1 MGLSSLTI
9 PPSAPPRTQK
19 EQDKGTGHLSTP
31 TPPDWATNI
40 PCLIVESLLAQVH
53 MEMLDRT
60 ARGNRII
67 RYTNLAGS
75 VAQALH
81 HILSPAPEDPILFRT
96 E

>member
-1 MGLSSLTI
+1 M
-9 PPSAPPRTQK
+9 
-19 EQDKGTGHLSTP
+19 
-31 TPPDWATNI
+31 
-40 PCLIVESLLAQVH
+40 ESLLAHGH

-60 ARGNRII
+60 ARGNRMI

-81 HILSPAPEDPILFRT
+81 HIQSPASEDPILFRT